1 MQPSH
6 AISESVSLND
16 LQTCN
21 SPEYRLLTASVFT
34 TAGCECMYKCTHVCG
49 CALRMCVHQWAV
61 CVCRCAQPEVSQVKD
76 REYQLMPAASFCT
89 KTHFML
95 HITVTQSVLDEGTNV
110 TVTGRRILFHFCSGN
125 NFRDL
130 FSLQVP
136 VWIGGRGNR
145 FCSTHNN

>member
-1 MQPSH
+1 MQFQKMSPWTICRPVTAQSTDYWLHRFSPLH
-6 AISESVSLND
+6 AVNI
-16 LQTCN
+16 
-21 SPEYRLLTASVFT
+21 
-34 TAGCECMYKCTHVCG
+34 CTNAH
-49 CALRMCVHQWAV
+49 MCVGVHCACVSISGQ
-61 CVCRCAQPEVSQVKD
+61 CVCQCAQPEISQVKD
-76 REYQLMPAASFCT
+76 REYQLRPAASFCT

-95 HITVTQSVLDEGTNV
+95 HITVTQSVLDEGTNA
-110 TVTGRRILFHFCSGN
+110 TVTGRRILFYFCSGN